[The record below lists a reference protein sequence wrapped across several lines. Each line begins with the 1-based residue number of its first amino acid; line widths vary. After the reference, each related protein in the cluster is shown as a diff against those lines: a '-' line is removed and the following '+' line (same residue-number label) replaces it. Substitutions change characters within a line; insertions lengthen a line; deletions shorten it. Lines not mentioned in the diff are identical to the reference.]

1 MSFNNYANRDI
12 DYEIILQNMTYANN
26 RDITTSIGNRSVL
39 SPPDQ
44 KTVEDY
50 RRRTL
55 PQGVID
61 PSTGNKTLYRTVHP
75 VAIDTGINA
84 DRKKIEVWAEDF
96 NKIINSDNKKHI
108 YHLSVSKDELDRIN
122 KKIDDTKILIDDL
135 CSATNID
142 QLLLLKEKYEKILE
156 KKNNSVRSITTEIT
170 QLENL
175 YNEIEQKLNVVL
187 ADYNENE
194 TKINLLE
201 TKNKD
206 LYHRIEINKKRDKG
220 GGWVDTPDFLKP
232 DQLVEAEELYSK
244 REQTLNE
251 LKNKNVVNRINSIK
265 LKEENRLNNEELIK
279 LKNEKGI
286 LEKESLALTK
296 FLADKSFDYDI
307 DDYDQALEKL
317 TNIMTSLISDRE
329 KVNNDIINFQA

>member
-75 VAIDTGINA
+75 VAIDTNINA

-96 NKIINSDNKKHI
+96 NKNINSDNKKHI

-135 CSATNID
+135 SSATNIE
-142 QLLLLKEKYEKILE
+142 QLLDLKEKYEKILE
-156 KKNNSVRSITTEIT
+156 KK
-170 QLENL
+170 
-175 YNEIEQKLNVVL
+175 K
-187 ADYNENE
+187 
-194 TKINLLE
+194 
-201 TKNKD
+201 
-206 LYHRIEINKKRDKG
+206 
-220 GGWVDTPDFLKP
+220 
-232 DQLVEAEELYSK
+232 
-244 REQTLNE
+244 
-251 LKNKNVVNRINSIK
+251 
-265 LKEENRLNNEELIK
+265 
-279 LKNEKGI
+279 
-286 LEKESLALTK
+286 
-296 FLADKSFDYDI
+296 
-307 DDYDQALEKL
+307 
-317 TNIMTSLISDRE
+317 
-329 KVNNDIINFQA
+329 